1 MNQIDQIID
10 AMWEKHVNKG
20 EYMIKQG
27 REKERERV
35 FQMSKNEFYIN
46 RISRR

>member
-27 REKERERV
+27 RERERE
-35 FQMSKNEFYIN
+35 SISNEQK
-46 RISRR
+46 